1 MNCQKGKRWNDLLHK
16 MRISVKLAIV
26 YAIFLFIS
34 SIAIFL
40 LFAGIRRRESMDYA
54 KALSAQT
61 LNTIGR
67 NVTTLIDNAAYY
79 SRIILSSSEVTEAL
93 AAGNGERQR
102 ESLYQ
107 FISLVDSETH
117 INGIYMW
124 DMNEHAC
131 SIDRNHVR
139 SLRTEKVSE
148 TNWYDEVMEL
158 GGSYC
163 LKLNAD
169 RVLTQSSAE
178 TSVSLIRV
186 INNPVDYQPVG
197 ILMINIDLD
206 AFKGCYESVEEKSV
220 PSLYILDRTGKI
232 VASRSHITLPEF
244 RLALAS
250 EKESVTYEDKRI
262 FPDSLTVDGIDWQI
276 LVGTVIENSLEESTV
291 GGFLAV
297 LAMTFLAAFCF
308 ADYLFIKRYVASP
321 LEDMADS
328 MNRMEGK
335 RFEKIYT
342 DSRGAEFFA
351 EMEILK
357 DTYNEMVDEIDDLI
371 EQVYEEE
378 KIKRKTEL
386 NALQEQMK
394 PHFLYNTID
403 AMGYLALSGK
413 SQEVYDA
420 LEAFGSYYR
429 ILLSK
434 GKELITVREEI
445 EMVRDYL
452 ELLKI
457 RYGDEL
463 HYVLDVDENI
473 CDNYMLKMILQPLVE
488 NAVNHGIRPKTTR
501 GMVCVEGKEEN
512 GYLCF
517 SVEDDGVGMSAGKME
532 ELQREN
538 LDSNEKSFGLRG
550 TIERIK
556 IFYGQDI
563 DYDIQS
569 TEGKGT
575 VITLR
580 IPVYY
585 EGDGGND

>member
-1 MNCQKGKRWNDLLHK
+1 
-16 MRISVKLAIV
+16 
-26 YAIFLFIS
+26 
-34 SIAIFL
+34 
-40 LFAGIRRRESMDYA
+40 MDYA

-61 LNTIGR
+61 LHTVAG

-79 SRIILSSSEVTEAL
+79 SRVILSSSEVTEAL
-93 AAGNGERQR
+93 ASGDGQRQR

-124 DMNEHAC
+124 DMYEHAC

-139 SLRTEKVSE
+139 SLRTENVSE
-148 TNWYDEVMEL
+148 TNWYNEVKEL

-178 TSVSLIRV
+178 TCVSLIRV

-197 ILMINIDLD
+197 ILMINIDLE
-206 AFKGCYESVEEKSV
+206 AFIGCYESVDEKSV
-220 PSLYILDRTGKI
+220 PILYILDQTGKI
-232 VASRSHITLPEF
+232 VASRSPVTLPEL
-244 RLALAS
+244 RLALDEQK
-250 EKESVTYEDKRI
+250 EKFIYGDKKI
-262 FPDSLTVDGIDWQI
+262 LPDSLTVEGIEWQI
-276 LVGTVIENSLEESTV
+276 LVGTIIENSLNKSAV

-297 LAMTFLAAFCF
+297 LAMIFLAAFCF
-308 ADYLFIKRYVASP
+308 ADFLFTKRYVANP
-321 LEDMADS
+321 LEDMAGA

-351 EMEILK
+351 EMGILK

-413 SQEVYDA
+413 SHEVYDA

-473 CDNYMLKMILQPLVE
+473 CDDYILKMILQPLVE
-488 NAVNHGIRPKTTR
+488 NAVHHGIRPKTTR
-501 GMVCVEGKEEN
+501 GMVCVEGREEN

-517 SVEDDGVGMSAGKME
+517 SVTDDGVGMSSEKIK

-538 LDSNEKSFGLRG
+538 IDTNEKSFGLRG

-556 IFYGQDI
+556 IFYERDI

-569 TEGKGT
+569 AEGKGT

-585 EGDGGND
+585 EGDNAND

>member
-1 MNCQKGKRWNDLLHK
+1 MLHK

-40 LFAGIRRRESMDYA
+40 LFAGVRRRESMDYA

-244 RLALAS
+244 RLALTS
-250 EKESVTYEDKRI
+250 EKETDTCADKRI

-328 MNRMEGK
+328 MNRMEG
-335 RFEKIYT
+335 
-342 DSRGAEFFA
+342 
-351 EMEILK
+351 
-357 DTYNEMVDEIDDLI
+357 
-371 EQVYEEE
+371 
-378 KIKRKTEL
+378 
-386 NALQEQMK
+386 
-394 PHFLYNTID
+394 
-403 AMGYLALSGK
+403 
-413 SQEVYDA
+413 
-420 LEAFGSYYR
+420 
-429 ILLSK
+429 
-434 GKELITVREEI
+434 
-445 EMVRDYL
+445 
-452 ELLKI
+452 
-457 RYGDEL
+457 
-463 HYVLDVDENI
+463 
-473 CDNYMLKMILQPLVE
+473 
-488 NAVNHGIRPKTTR
+488 
-501 GMVCVEGKEEN
+501 
-512 GYLCF
+512 
-517 SVEDDGVGMSAGKME
+517 
-532 ELQREN
+532 
-538 LDSNEKSFGLRG
+538 
-550 TIERIK
+550 
-556 IFYGQDI
+556 
-563 DYDIQS
+563 
-569 TEGKGT
+569 
-575 VITLR
+575 
-580 IPVYY
+580 
-585 EGDGGND
+585 